1 MTVRPQKGH
10 SVNFLPRDYTVVDI
24 ETNGLFSGKC
34 EILEI
39 SAVKFTEGKKTD
51 AYSTLI
57 KPSRK
62 IDRFITRL
70 TGITDEMAAN
80 GVDISKA
87 LDGFTQFIKD
97 DILLGYNVNFDI
109 NFLYDSLTEHR
120 NMPLSNDWLDVL
132 RLTRKYLP
140 QLENHKQTTVA
151 KYFGINIDGAHRA
164 EKDCLICSA
173 LYERLRGEFINKST
187 KLGG

>member
-80 GVDISKA
+80 GEKSSI
-87 LDGFTQFIKD
+87 FI
-97 DILLGYNVNFDI
+97 
-109 NFLYDSLTEHR
+109 
-120 NMPLSNDWLDVL
+120 
-132 RLTRKYLP
+132 
-140 QLENHKQTTVA
+140 
-151 KYFGINIDGAHRA
+151 
-164 EKDCLICSA
+164 
-173 LYERLRGEFINKST
+173 EFF
-187 KLGG
+187 